1 MKFTGQGLGGILFRE
16 AVRGTLHYNRILRR
30 LKRLGCAMSLGTADG
45 TAELGALSHA
55 IGDRPAAMET
65 AHPGLAYHMTTADSR
80 SRSRSRSE
88 THWRSRS
95 GTHWRSRSGSIR
107 LRARVRGIRIGARWR
122 AAALRV
128 AG

>member
-1 MKFTGQGLGGILFRE
+1 MKFTGQGLGGILLRD
-16 AVRGTLHYNRILRR
+16 AGRGALHYNRTLRR
-30 LKRLGCAMSLGTADG
+30 LKRLGCSMSLGTADG
-45 TAELGALSHA
+45 TAELSAFSHA

-65 AHPGLAYHMTTADSR
+65 VHPGLAYHMATADSR
-80 SRSRSRSE
+80 SRSRSG

-107 LRARVRGIRIGARWR
+107 LRARVRGSRIGALWR

-128 AG
+128 VG